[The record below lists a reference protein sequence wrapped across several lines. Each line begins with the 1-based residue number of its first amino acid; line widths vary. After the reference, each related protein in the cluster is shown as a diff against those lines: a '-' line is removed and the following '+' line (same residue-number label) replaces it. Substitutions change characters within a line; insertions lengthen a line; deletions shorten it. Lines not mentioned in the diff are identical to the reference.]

1 MKTTKRDMTI
11 LEEGIVS
18 VFEGYPS
25 LCGFT
30 VQSSPG
36 LPDGGAEPLDHG
48 LFLTDVGLYPQP
60 GLEDSRM
67 ISEGVRDMLIELLEK
82 RPEAAHLLAGRT
94 FARALH

>member
-1 MKTTKRDMTI
+1 MKISRASE
-11 LEEGIVS
+11 LQFEEGIVS
-18 VFEGYPS
+18 VFEDYPS

-30 VQSSPG
+30 VQDRPG
-36 LPDGGAEPLDHG
+36 LPDGGSESLLPG

-67 ISEGVRDMLIELLEK
+67 ICQGVRDMLIELIEE
-82 RPEAAHLLAGRT
+82 RPESGRLLAGRT